1 LPTHVLAVAGAKG
14 GVGKTTTSINLSASL
29 AKRGANVV
37 VVETDLA
44 MANAV
49 DFLKLDFNE
58 ETDPTL
64 HEVLAGQAAVESAI
78 YRAPGDIDILPSGVD
93 LETYS
98 AADPNALGPVVDK
111 LKQRYDVI
119 VLDTGAGL
127 SRETLIPLGLADSS
141 VIISTP
147 RVASVRDAEKTIEL
161 ASRVGGDVAG
171 IMFTMSGTGRA
182 PAPERIA
189 QYLTVEYLGHVPE
202 DDAVPSSQ
210 DSGRPVVVHASQ
222 SPAGKAYTGIAD
234 KLIGILTGRQPKPTQ
249 ATATAQSD
257 GGDEKEEFTRSGSSD
272 QGGSDGSGII
282 PTVSDRPPHGSRD

>member
-1 LPTHVLAVAGAKG
+1 MPTHVLAVAGAKG
-14 GVGKTTTSINLSASL
+14 GVGKTTTSINLGASL
-29 AKRGANVV
+29 AAKGANVI

-58 ETDPTL
+58 ETDPNL
-64 HEVLAGQAAVESAI
+64 HEVLAGKTSIESAI

-98 AADPNALGPVVDK
+98 AADPNALGQVVEK

-127 SRETLIPLGLADSS
+127 SRETLIPLSLADAT
-141 VIISTP
+141 VVVSTP

-161 ASRVGGDVAG
+161 ASRVGSEVAG

-182 PAPERIA
+182 PPPERIA
-189 QYLTVEYLGHVPE
+189 EYLTVDYLGHVPE
-202 DDAVPSSQ
+202 DNAVPSSQ
-210 DSGRPVVVHASQ
+210 DTGRPVVVHATQ
-222 SPAGKAYTGIAD
+222 SPAGQAYAEIAD
-234 KLIGILTGRQPKPTQ
+234 KVIGTLTGRQPDPVQ
-249 ATATAQSD
+249 ATATAESD
-257 GGDEKEEFTRSGSSD
+257 GGEETDDFKRGGGAESS
-272 QGGSDGSGII
+272 GSDGGGIV
-282 PTVSDRPPHGSRD
+282 PQVSDRPPDGGKD